1 MKKILFLFVVFL
13 TTFTLIACGD
23 KEEEGRT
30 YAFDGEYLAYEVSVH
45 RDAPM
50 VTWVTVTIEDDEIV
64 EYFIDS
70 RQGSRTQDEETEE
83 YSFAWNELTKKELG
97 DDYGMVDRGG
107 AIAEWDEQA
116 ELIEAY
122 WLENGVDSVTVDDD
136 DVIDNVAGVTIKDG
150 GYLALAQE
158 AVDNAKAGKFQS
170 ILATGTDLYSAHLTL
185 PESGEL
191 EDAELVL
198 DVLQSTTNETEGTF
212 EWNPSTKQE
221 LGDAYNMKG
230 AGGYSFEDGEWVS
243 EGQCELEWYEQAALI
258 TDYVK
263 ANGWNDNLQ
272 PVDSRGGSLDGTSL
286 IDELAGVSIRSGS
299 YYTVLDALFDFADPA
314 L

>member
-1 MKKILFLFVVFL
+1 MKKALFLFVVL
-13 TTFTLIACGD
+13 LATFTLFACGD
-23 KEEEGRT
+23 DEEEDRT

-64 EYFIDS
+64 DYFIDS
-70 RQGSRTQDEETEE
+70 RQGTREQDEETEE

-116 ELIEAY
+116 ELIEDY
-122 WLENGVDSVTVDDD
+122 WLENGVGSVTVDDEN
-136 DVIDNVAGVTIKDG
+136 VIDNVSGVTIVDG
-150 GYLALAQE
+150 GYRALAEE
-158 AVDNAKAGKFQS
+158 AVENAEEGKFQS
-170 ILATGTDLYSAHLTL
+170 ILASGTSLYSAHLTL

-191 EDAELVL
+191 ADADLVI

-212 EWNPSTKQE
+212 EWKPSTKQE
-221 LGDAYNMKG
+221 LGDAYGMKG
-230 AGGYSFEDGEWVS
+230 AGGYEFVDGEWVS
-243 EGQCELEWYEQAALI
+243 EGDCELEWYEQVELI

-263 ANGWNDNLQ
+263 ENGWDDDLQ
-272 PVDSRGGSLDGTSL
+272 PVDERGGSLDGTSL
-286 IDELAGVSIRSGS
+286 IDELAGVSIVSGN
-299 YYTVLDALFDFADPA
+299 YYDVLDSLFEYADPA

>member
-1 MKKILFLFVVFL
+1 MKKILFLFVVL
-13 TTFTLIACGD
+13 LATFTLIACGD
-23 KEEEGRT
+23 KEEERT

-70 RQGSRTQDEETEE
+70 RQGTRTQDEETEE

-150 GYLALAQE
+150 GYRALAQE
-158 AVDNAKAGKFQS
+158 AVDNAKAGTFQS

-185 PESGEL
+185 PDSGEL

-212 EWNPSTKQE
+212 EWRPSTKQE

-230 AGGYSFEDGEWVS
+230 AGGYVFEDGAWVS
-243 EGQCELEWYEQAALI
+243 EGQCELEWYEQAELV

-272 PVDSRGGSLDGTSL
+272 AVDSRGGSLDGTSL
-286 IDELAGVSIRSGS
+286 IDDLAGVTVRSGNF
-299 YYTVLDALFDFADPA
+299 YVVLDSLFDFANPA